1 VLSGIVHDQ
10 RLTGDD
16 RVLAEGVRER
26 RLSGGGPGVGKSD
39 AALEELPV
47 ALVSLVD
54 RDRQFFKSCV
64 GLPEPWATTRE
75 TPLSHSFCQ
84 HTVITG
90 EPLVVDDARE
100 HPELR
105 HNLAVPDIGVVAY
118 AGVPLVTSDGEI
130 LGAFC
135 AIDTKPRRWSEADI
149 ETLRD
154 LAESAASEID
164 LRLTIGLQRR
174 AERAR
179 DQAERGLRLLA
190 ESGRVLSS
198 SLDLEKTLTAVTQLA
213 VPEMA
218 DLAIV
223 DLIEGGAHRRVAVAG
238 GDPTHNAT
246 VERMKSFPPRLDD
259 GGPQAE
265 AIRTGRSVLIAT
277 SEDTTAA
284 AGARAESYVTV
295 VRELGITS
303 GITAP
308 LAIGKEVLGAL
319 SVARTGA
326 RAPFD
331 NADRGLAEEL
341 ARRAALAV
349 HSARLYDEARAAS
362 RARDDTL
369 SVVSHDLRNPI
380 HTIFMS
386 ASFLQEILPDDAT
399 VARDHARVMK
409 RSAERANRLI
419 GDLLDV
425 TRIEGGQLALDRRLH
440 VAAELAE
447 EALDHARLAAEDKGI
462 LLSRGPLDDGI
473 IVRADRD
480 RVLQVLSNLI
490 SNSLKFTPRDGHVI
504 VSLTRERDMAR
515 FSVADT
521 GPGIAAEHL
530 PHIFDRF
537 WQANRT
543 DKRGVG
549 LGLSIV
555 KGIAESHGGEV
566 RVETTLGVG
575 SIFSVLLP
583 VAQVRESRSH
593 AADLP
598 VTREPSPDLR
608 A

>member
-1 VLSGIVHDQ
+1 MQSGPSRLNDARRLDALRDSGLLDSPTEEAFD
-10 RLTGDD
+10 RLT
-16 RVLAEGVRER
+16 RLVTRLLGV
-26 RLSGGGPGVGKSD
+26 
-39 AALEELPV
+39 PV
-47 ALVSLVD
+47 ALVSLLD
-54 RDRQFFKSCV
+54 RDRQFFKSCI
-64 GLPEPWATTRE
+64 GLPEPWATSRQ

-84 HTVITG
+84 HTVVTG
-90 EPLVVDDARE
+90 EPLIVEDARE
-100 HPELR
+100 HPELK
-105 HNLAVPDIGVVAY
+105 HNLAIPDIGVVAY
-118 AGVPLVTSDGEI
+118 AGVPLVTSDGVV

-135 AIDTKPRRWSEADI
+135 AIDTSPRRWSESDVA
-149 ETLRD
+149 TLRD
-154 LAESAASEID
+154 LAASAAREID

-198 SLDLEKTLTAVTQLA
+198 SLDLEMTLNAVANLA

-223 DLIEGGAHRRVAVAG
+223 DLIEGDTLRRVAIVDS
-238 GDPTHNAT
+238 DPTHAT
-246 VERMKSFPPRLDD
+246 AIERMKSFPPRLDD
-259 GGPQAE
+259 SGPQAE
-265 AIRTGRSVLIAT
+265 AIRTGRSVLLAT
-277 SEDTTAA
+277 SEAASAA
-284 AGARAESYVTV
+284 ARARAEGYVTV
-295 VRELGITS
+295 VRELGIAS
-303 GITAP
+303 LISAP
-308 LAIGKEVLGAL
+308 LSIGKEMLGAL
-319 SVARTGA
+319 SLARTGV
-326 RAPFD
+326 RVPFD
-331 NADRGLAEEL
+331 DADCGLAEEL

-349 HSARLYDEARAAS
+349 HSARLYHQARAAS

-447 EALDHARLAAEDKGI
+447 ETLEHARLAAREKEI
-462 LLSRGPLDDGI
+462 VLSRGPLDDGI
-473 IVRADRD
+473 ILRADRD
-480 RVLQVLSNLI
+480 RVLQALGNLI
-490 SNSLKFTPRDGHVI
+490 ANSLKFTPPEGHIV
-504 VSLTRERDMAR
+504 VSLTRERQMAR
-515 FSVADT
+515 FSVSDT

-566 RVETTLGVG
+566 RVETTVGVG
-575 SIFSVLLP
+575 STFSVLLP
-583 VAQVRESRSH
+583 IAQVLEARSQV
-593 AADLP
+593 ADLP
-598 VTREPSPDLR
+598 SVIADLR
-608 A
+608 